1 MSGIH
6 LMYNIHFDGVTI
18 GHQYSVKLLY
28 DKDIK
33 VFSEGFELYIHNS
46 SIIEGKNDQLKDSTA

>member
-1 MSGIH
+1 
-6 LMYNIHFDGVTI
+6 MYNIHFDGVTI